1 MQLFDNG
8 LSAKFKYAGII
19 SGAGAIMD
27 LSLITKENKLPT
39 MLFHG
44 DADPLVP
51 YATAAHHYCPP
62 NSSGWLMLFGSHS
75 IAKHLEML
83 GGTCQL
89 TTFEG
94 GKHSF
99 AGAYFYQ
106 NQQHVADF
114 INKVLSGKKFIEFKS
129 VEQK

>member
-1 MQLFDNG
+1 MTSD
-8 LSAKFKYAGII
+8 FKYAGII

-27 LSLITKENKLPT
+27 LNLITKDNNIPT

-44 DADPLVP
+44 NADPLVP
-51 YATAAHHYCPP
+51 YGTAVHYFCLP

-75 IAKHLEML
+75 IAKHLENL
-83 GGTCQL
+83 EGTCQL

-106 NQQHVADF
+106 KQEKVSKFIHHVLD
-114 INKVLSGKKFIEFKS
+114 GKKFAEYITVLPEN
-129 VEQK
+129 

>member
-1 MQLFDNG
+1 
-8 LSAKFKYAGII
+8 
-19 SGAGAIMD
+19 MD
-27 LSLITKENKLPT
+27 LNLITKANHIPT

-44 DADPLVP
+44 DANPLVP
-51 YATAAHHYCPP
+51 YGTASHHFCLP

-75 IAKHLEML
+75 IAKHLEGL

-94 GKHSF
+94 GEHIF

-106 NQQHVADF
+106 KQELVSAF
-114 INKVLSGKKFIEFKS
+114 IYDVQDNKKFVEFISIES
-129 VEQK
+129 END